1 MTKTIAL
8 ILALCGAA
16 QAMEISL
23 EENRGQRGSIGY
35 VDLQAVFRRFP
46 EVGRAKQSYAEIV
59 RQAEE
64 QVNLKKAELIRL
76 RADISTL
83 KAERDA
89 ASRAPLYV
97 PPPAPAPAPVA
108 PLPEPTAL
116 PEAAPE
122 PAATPAPVEA
132 AAPAEPA
139 SPLTGLPG
147 MSSNEP
153 LRIAIPGM
161 PEETLSAAAP
171 TATPPAAAAP
181 AAAPVVAAPAP
192 VPSAAEAQAQAQAEE
207 QLRRRD
213 AKVKEF
219 DASIAAKEAELAS
232 KQGALGGYQAQVE
245 KDLVN
250 IESKRSELLLGRI
263 YAAVK
268 DTAVENGVSVVID
281 KTAILFGQGSVDLT
295 DKVLK
300 KLEGA
305 LP

>member
-1 MTKTIAL
+1 MKKTI
-8 ILALCGAA
+8 LAVLLTAA
-16 QAMEISL
+16 TAAGAMEISL

-64 QVNLKKAELIRL
+64 QVNLKKAELIGL
-76 RADISTL
+76 RADISSL

-89 ASRAPLYV
+89 ASRAPLYT
-97 PPPAPAPAPVA
+97 PPPAPAPVA
-108 PLPEPTAL
+108 PPPSPEPA
-116 PEAAPE
+116 PAPE
-122 PAATPAPVEA
+122 PPAKAQTP
-132 AAPAEPA
+132 PAEPA
-139 SPLTGLPG
+139 SPLTNLPG
-147 MSSNEP
+147 MSSSEP
-153 LRIAIPGM
+153 LRISIPGM
-161 PEETLSAAAP
+161 PEETLSGEAAA
-171 TATPPAAAAP
+171 TPAAP
-181 AAAPVVAAPAP
+181 AAPAPAAVPAPAP
-192 VPSAAEAQAQAQAEE
+192 APAPTAAELQAQAEE

-213 AKVKEF
+213 AKVKEL
-219 DASIAAKEAELAS
+219 DAAVAAKEAVLAS
-232 KQGALGGYQAQVE
+232 KQAALGGYQAQVE

-263 YAAVK
+263 YTAVK
-268 DTAVENGVSVVID
+268 ETAVENGVSVVID

>member
-1 MTKTIAL
+1 MIKTIAL

-116 PEAAPE
+116 PEKA
-122 PAATPAPVEA
+122 PAPVEA
-132 AAPAEPA
+132 AAPVEPA
-139 SPLTGLPG
+139 SPLTNLPG
-147 MSSNEP
+147 MSSSEP
-153 LRIAIPGM
+153 LRIAIPGL

-171 TATPPAAAAP
+171 AAAP
-181 AAAPVVAAPAP
+181 AVAAPAPAP
-192 VPSAAEAQAQAQAEE
+192 VPSAAEAQAQAEE